1 MGLMMKRFQLKFA
14 SLIVVCCLVV
24 SQRGFSDDHDDNST
38 PKREANVQEI
48 VAPEFENIIQMLQEK
63 IKNSGTLVLSGT
75 SSNETSGDD
84 SQARSKS
91 VAQSVT
97 IDTSAI
103 KGLDKALAT
112 VSSYAKKMKGCGDG
126 GTDQVSVQVLKVLN
140 QFIKYLVKTTTTE
153 TSINPSLVPKEIN
166 TFVVIVQNALAQ
178 KKTTFSSAAATF
190 EKSDKEVI
198 DALVSIAKILQG
210 GKWDKENID
219 SEKVK
224 NDPAIKAVKAVVT
237 GGIMCVLDPVTPT
250 QNPNP
255 NPNPTAPPV
264 IDPTTVPP
272 TFIPPQ
278 VVPGSP
284 IPPGSFNQN
293 QLQEAIDRLRRAE
306 AERDA
311 ERNRADELAQRDPNE
326 RDNEQAIKA
335 LQGALNQAQ
344 RPNNSK
350 GNSDR
355 SEQGPQIS
363 PSISTPP
370 SQQGQIPQI
379 PPFQPPPPQP
389 FPLGALGQPSGQTPF
404 MPYQPSR
411 FNDDIPQRPTVA
423 QPDPSTAMLLQQLA
437 QQNQMFQQQMMS
449 RNPYLNNNGVSNVN
463 GNALQNF
470 NSGGPRFARGGSSSG
485 PRILPGRFTG
495 AATSGIQGR
504 MGINPSARGPL
515 PSRLNR

>member
-14 SLIVVCCLVV
+14 SLIVVCCLVA
-24 SQRGFSDDHDDNST
+24 SQRGFSEESSEESHEGPPST
-38 PKREANVQEI
+38 RETKGKEP
-48 VAPEFENIIQMLQEK
+48 VATEFDKIIETLKGK
-63 IKNSGTLVLSGT
+63 IREGGTLVLSGT
-75 SSNETSGDD
+75 SSDETSRGA
-84 SQARSKS
+84 SPNLNKS
-91 VAQSVT
+91 AAQSVT
-97 IDTSAI
+97 INIAAI
-103 KGLDKALAT
+103 TDLKKALET

-126 GTDQVSVQVLKVLN
+126 GTDQVSVEVLKVLN
-140 QFIKYLVKTTTTE
+140 QFIKYLVKTTATE
-153 TSINPSLVPKEIN
+153 TSINSSLDRKEIN
-166 TFVVIVQNALAQ
+166 TFVVIVQNALAE
-178 KKTTFSSAAATF
+178 KKTKFTSAKATF
-190 EKSDKEVI
+190 EKSDDEVSG
-198 DALVSIAKILQG
+198 ALVNIAKILQG
-210 GKWDKENID
+210 GVWDRNNID
-219 SEKVK
+219 SNKV
-224 NDPAIKAVKAVVT
+224 DGDLAIKAVKTVAA
-237 GGIMCVLDPVTPT
+237 GITMCVLDPVTP
-250 QNPNP
+250 NPNP
-255 NPNPTAPPV
+255 NQTAPPT
-264 IDPTTVPP
+264 IDPSGGASVVT
-272 TFIPPQ
+272 PPQ
-278 VVPGSP
+278 VISNPAT
-284 IPPGSFNQN
+284 PPGSFNQN
-293 QLQEAIDRLRRAE
+293 QFQEALDRLRRAE

-311 ERNRADELAQRDPNE
+311 ERNRADELAQRNPNE

-344 RPNNSK
+344 RPNNSR

-404 MPYQPSR
+404 VPYQPSR
-411 FNDDIPQRPTVA
+411 FNDDIPQRPAVA

-495 AATSGIQGR
+495 ATTSGIQGR

>member
-24 SQRGFSDDHDDNST
+24 SQRGFSEESHESSAPT
-38 PKREANVQEI
+38 RETRGKEP
-48 VAPEFENIIQMLQEK
+48 VATEFDKIIETLKGK
-63 IKNSGTLVLSGT
+63 ITEGGTLVLSGT
-75 SSNETSGDD
+75 SSDETSRGA
-84 SQARSKS
+84 SSTPNKS
-91 VAQSVT
+91 AAQSVT
-97 IDTSAI
+97 INIAAI
-103 KGLDKALAT
+103 TDLKKALET

-126 GTDQVSVQVLKVLN
+126 STDEVSIQVLKVLN
-140 QFIKYLVKTTTTE
+140 QFINYLVKTDATG
-153 TSINPSLVPKEIN
+153 TSLSPTLDPKKIN

-178 KKTTFSSAAATF
+178 KKTTFNSAKATF
-190 EKSDKEVI
+190 EKSDDEVSV
-198 DALVSIAKILQG
+198 ALVSIAKILQNG
-210 GKWDKENID
+210 SWDKKNID
-219 SEKVK
+219 STQVE
-224 NDPAIKAVKAVVT
+224 NDPAIKAVKTVVT
-237 GGIMCVLDPVTPT
+237 GGIMCVLDTVT
-250 QNPNP
+250 PNP
-255 NPNPTAPPV
+255 NPNSNPNQTAPPT
-264 IDPTTVPP
+264 IDPSAGAS

-278 VVPGSP
+278 V
-284 IPPGSFNQN
+284 IPNPATPSGSFNQN
-293 QLQEAIDRLRRAE
+293 QFQEALDRLRRAE

-363 PSISTPP
+363 PSLSIPP
-370 SQQGQIPQI
+370 GQQAQIPQI

-389 FPLGALGQPSGQTPF
+389 FPLGALGQPSPQQ
-404 MPYQPSR
+404 PYQPSR

>member
-14 SLIVVCCLVV
+14 SLIVVCCLVA
-24 SQRGFSDDHDDNST
+24 SQRGFSEESHEST
-38 PKREANVQEI
+38 PSTRETKGKEP
-48 VAPEFENIIQMLQEK
+48 VATEFDKIIETLKGK
-63 IKNSGTLVLSGT
+63 IREGGTLVLSGT
-75 SSNETSGDD
+75 SSDETSRGA
-84 SQARSKS
+84 SSTLNKS
-91 VAQSVT
+91 AAQSVT
-97 IDTSAI
+97 INIAAI
-103 KGLDKALAT
+103 TDLKKALET

-126 GTDQVSVQVLKVLN
+126 GTDEVSIQVLKVLN
-140 QFIKYLVKTTTTE
+140 QFINYLVKTDATG
-153 TSINPSLVPKEIN
+153 TSLSPTLDPKKIN

-178 KKTTFSSAAATF
+178 KKTTFNSAKATF
-190 EKSDKEVI
+190 EKSDDEVSV
-198 DALVSIAKILQG
+198 ALVNIAKILQNG
-210 GKWDKENID
+210 SWDKKNID
-219 SEKVK
+219 STQVE

-255 NPNPTAPPV
+255 NQTAPPTT
-264 IDPTTVPP
+264 DPSAGAS

-293 QLQEAIDRLRRAE
+293 QFQEALDRLRRAE

-411 FNDDIPQRPTVA
+411 FNDDIPQRPAVA

>member
-1 MGLMMKRFQLKFA
+1 
-14 SLIVVCCLVV
+14 
-24 SQRGFSDDHDDNST
+24 
-38 PKREANVQEI
+38 
-48 VAPEFENIIQMLQEK
+48 
-63 IKNSGTLVLSGT
+63 
-75 SSNETSGDD
+75 
-84 SQARSKS
+84 
-91 VAQSVT
+91 
-97 IDTSAI
+97 
-103 KGLDKALAT
+103 
-112 VSSYAKKMKGCGDG
+112 
-126 GTDQVSVQVLKVLN
+126 
-140 QFIKYLVKTTTTE
+140 
-153 TSINPSLVPKEIN
+153 
-166 TFVVIVQNALAQ
+166 
-178 KKTTFSSAAATF
+178 
-190 EKSDKEVI
+190 
-198 DALVSIAKILQG
+198 
-210 GKWDKENID
+210 
-219 SEKVK
+219 
-224 NDPAIKAVKAVVT
+224 
-237 GGIMCVLDPVTPT
+237 GITMCVLDPVTPT

-255 NPNPTAPPV
+255 NPNPNPTAPPT
-264 IDPTTVPP
+264 IDPSAGASVFT
-272 TFIPPQ
+272 PPQ
-278 VVPGSP
+278 V
-284 IPPGSFNQN
+284 IPNPANPSGSFNQN
-293 QLQEAIDRLRRAE
+293 QLQEAIDALRRAQ

-411 FNDDIPQRPTVA
+411 FNDDIPQRPAVA

>member
-24 SQRGFSDDHDDNST
+24 SQRGFSDDHDANST
-38 PKREANVQEI
+38 PKREANVQET

-75 SSNETSGDD
+75 SSNETSRGA
-84 SQARSKS
+84 SPTLNKS
-91 VAQSVT
+91 AAQSVT
-97 IDTSAI
+97 INIAAI
-103 KGLDKALAT
+103 TDLKKALET
-112 VSSYAKKMKGCGDG
+112 VSSYAKKMNVCGDG

-140 QFIKYLVKTTTTE
+140 QFINYLVKTDVTG
-153 TSINPSLVPKEIN
+153 TSLSPTLDPKKIN

-178 KKTTFSSAAATF
+178 KKTTFNSAKATF
-190 EKSDKEVI
+190 EKSDDEVSV
-198 DALVSIAKILQG
+198 ALVNIAKILQNG
-210 GKWDKENID
+210 SWDKKNID
-219 SEKVK
+219 STQVE

-255 NPNPTAPPV
+255 PAPPV

-411 FNDDIPQRPTVA
+411 FNDDIPQRPAVA

>member
-24 SQRGFSDDHDDNST
+24 SQRGFSDAQHDDPT
-38 PKREANVQEI
+38 QTRAIRANET
-48 VAPEFENIIQMLQEK
+48 VAPEFDKIIDTLEKK
-63 IKNSGTLVLSGT
+63 IKPGATLVLT
-75 SSNETSGDD
+75 LKDNSSVSEKGADQT
-84 SQARSKS
+84 
-91 VAQSVT
+91 VT
-97 IDTSAI
+97 IAVTDI
-103 KGLDKALAT
+103 PELKKALET
-112 VSSYAKKMKGCGDG
+112 VSSYAKKMKDCGAE
-126 GTDQVSVQVLKVLN
+126 GTDQVSIQVLKVLN
-140 QFIKYLVKTTTTE
+140 EFIRYLVTTKVE
-153 TSINPSLVPKEIN
+153 GTSINSGLDPKEIN
-166 TFVVIVQNALAQ
+166 TFVVRVQNALAE
-178 KKTTFSSAAATF
+178 KKTVFASAKATF
-190 EKSDKEVI
+190 EKSDDEVS
-198 DALVSIAKILQG
+198 DALVTIAKKLQNG
-210 GKWDKENID
+210 LWNKTNID
-219 SEKVK
+219 SQKVEV
-224 NDPAIKAVKAVVT
+224 DPAIKAVKAVRP
-237 GGIMCVLDPVTPT
+237 GITMCELDPVTP
-250 QNPNP
+250 NPNP
-255 NPNPTAPPV
+255 NTNTNTIAPPTIDPSAVASPGISPLVIPNPANP
-264 IDPTTVPP
+264 
-272 TFIPPQ
+272 
-278 VVPGSP
+278 S
-284 IPPGSFNQN
+284 GSFNQN
-293 QLQEAIDRLRRAE
+293 QFQEALDRLRRAE

-326 RDNEQAIKA
+326 RDNEEAIKA

>member
-14 SLIVVCCLVV
+14 SLIVVCCLVA
-24 SQRGFSDDHDDNST
+24 SQRGFSEDHKPEST
-38 PKREANVQEI
+38 PKRESKADET
-48 VAPEFENIIQMLQEK
+48 VATEFDNIIETLK
-63 IKNSGTLVLSGT
+63 IKISAGGTLVLSRT
-75 SSNETSGDD
+75 SSQDNE
-84 SQARSKS
+84 RKIP
-91 VAQSVT
+91 QSVT
-97 IDTSAI
+97 IDITAI
-103 KGLDKALAT
+103 TDLKKALET
-112 VSSYAKKMKGCGDG
+112 VSSYAKKMKGCGAE
-126 GTDQVSVQVLKVLN
+126 GTDQVSVEVLKVLN
-140 QFIKYLVKTTTTE
+140 EFIRYLVTTKAE
-153 TSINPSLVPKEIN
+153 GTSINPDLDPKEIN
-166 TFVVIVQNALAQ
+166 TFVVRVQNALVQ
-178 KKTTFSSAAATF
+178 KKIKFTSAKATF
-190 EKSDKEVI
+190 EKSDDEVSG
-198 DALVSIAKILQG
+198 ALVTIAKKLQNG
-210 GKWDKENID
+210 SWDKTNID
-219 SEKVK
+219 SKKVEG
-224 NDPAIKAVKAVVT
+224 DLAIKAVKAVG
-237 GGIMCVLDPVTPT
+237 GGITMCVLDPVTPT

-255 NPNPTAPPV
+255 NPNPNQTAPPT
-264 IDPTTVPP
+264 IDPSAGASVFT
-272 TFIPPQ
+272 PPQ
-278 VVPGSP
+278 VIPNP
-284 IPPGSFNQN
+284 ANPPGSFNQN
-293 QLQEAIDRLRRAE
+293 QFQEALDRLRRAE

>member
-1 MGLMMKRFQLKFA
+1 MKRFQLKFA

-24 SQRGFSDDHDDNST
+24 SQRGFSEPPHDGSGSQ
-38 PKREANVQEI
+38 RETRAAEP
-48 VAPEFENIIQMLQEK
+48 VAPEFDKIIETLKVK
-63 IKNSGTLVLSGT
+63 ITAGATLGL
-75 SSNETSGDD
+75 
-84 SQARSKS
+84 
-91 VAQSVT
+91 SVT
-97 IDTSAI
+97 ASDQNLRGGGTPANIAI
-103 KGLDKALAT
+103 NVNDIRGLTQALEK

-126 GTDQVSVQVLKVLN
+126 GTDQVSVEVLKVLN
-140 QFIKYLVKTTTTE
+140 QFIKYLVKTTATE
-153 TSINPSLVPKEIN
+153 TSINSSLDRKEIN
-166 TFVVIVQNALAQ
+166 TFVVIVQNALAE
-178 KKTTFSSAAATF
+178 KKTKFTSAKATF
-190 EKSDKEVI
+190 EKSDDEVSG
-198 DALVSIAKILQG
+198 ALVNIAKILQG
-210 GKWDKENID
+210 GVWDKNNID
-219 SEKVK
+219 SNKVAG
-224 NDPAIKAVKAVVT
+224 DPAIKAVKAV
-237 GGIMCVLDPVTPT
+237 GSGITMCVLDTVT
-250 QNPNP
+250 PNP
-255 NPNPTAPPV
+255 NPNQNQTAPPT
-264 IDPTTVPP
+264 IDPSAGAS

-278 VVPGSP
+278 VIPNPANP
-284 IPPGSFNQN
+284 IGGFNQN
-293 QLQEAIDRLRRAE
+293 QLQETLDRLRRAE

-344 RPNNSK
+344 RPNNSR

-363 PSISTPP
+363 PSITTPP
-370 SQQGQIPQI
+370 GQQAQIPQI

-411 FNDDIPQRPTVA
+411 FNDDIPQRPAVA

-437 QQNQMFQQQMMS
+437 LQNQMFQQQMMS

-470 NSGGPRFARGGSSSG
+470 NGGGPRFARGGSSSG
-485 PRILPGRFTG
+485 PRTLPSRFTG

-515 PSRLNR
+515 PSRLTR